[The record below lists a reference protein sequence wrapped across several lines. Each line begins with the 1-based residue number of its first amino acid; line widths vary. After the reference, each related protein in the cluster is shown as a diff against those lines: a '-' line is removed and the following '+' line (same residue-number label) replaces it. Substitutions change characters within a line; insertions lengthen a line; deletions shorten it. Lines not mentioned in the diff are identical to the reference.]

1 MNFWVRFVAVFA
13 VLGAV
18 GLAFTFEWPSTS
30 TVQRGYRGLGMEQI
44 YNQVAV
50 AAAIQNNVPPAVIDP
65 VDPAGVKSSE
75 AYQNVQVLGDVDA
88 NEFIRIM
95 TAITEWVS
103 PVQGCAYCHAEGE
116 ELSAD
121 TLYTKRV
128 ARRMIQ
134 MTRAINTDWKAHVAD
149 TGVNCY
155 TCHRGQPVP
164 AQIWFKE
171 PERGPLG
178 LAGNPAGQ
186 NIAAKSAG
194 LSSLP
199 SDPFTP
205 FLYQTAPIRVA
216 SATAL
221 PDGNLTS
228 IKQTEWTYSLM
239 MHMSSGLGV
248 NCTFCHNSRNFS
260 GWSESSP
267 QRVTSWHG
275 LRMVADLNINYLGPL
290 QGEYPPARLG
300 PLGDAAKAN
309 CATCHQGAYKPLLG
323 AAMLSDYPA
332 LGAPAAQ

>member
-1 MNFWVRFVAVFA
+1 
-13 VLGAV
+13 
-18 GLAFTFEWPSTS
+18 
-30 TVQRGYRGLGMEQI
+30 
-44 YNQVAV
+44 
-50 AAAIQNNVPPAVIDP
+50 
-65 VDPAGVKSSE
+65 
-75 AYQNVQVLGDVDA
+75 
-88 NEFIRIM
+88 
-95 TAITEWVS
+95 
-103 PVQGCAYCHAEGE
+103 
-116 ELSAD
+116 
-121 TLYTKRV
+121 
-128 ARRMIQ
+128 MIQ

-221 PDGNLTS
+221 PDGNLAS